1 MLLLRKLGKG
11 REKVYTYT
19 DQGKYE
25 AIGTTNANRG
35 TGELPRQDLRR
46 LYKQFKEMAYSLF
59 SKKITWNGLSE
70 REF

>member
-1 MLLLRKLGKG
+1 MLLLRKPGKG

-46 LYKQFKEMAYSLF
+46 LYKQFNE
-59 SKKITWNGLSE
+59 IVV
-70 REF
+70 

>member
-1 MLLLRKLGKG
+1 MLLLRKPGKG

-35 TGELPRQDLRR
+35 TGELPRQDLSR
-46 LYKQFKEMAYSLF
+46 LYKQFNEIVVDILPELCPD
-59 SKKITWNGLSE
+59 I
-70 REF
+70 